1 MQIIDR
7 QKIIDQIE
15 DLRKK
20 YGEDRSALMPI
31 LQDLQEIYGYLPD
44 VVMQETAHAIG
55 IHPVEVEG
63 VASFYSFFRTKE
75 KQGKYVIRLCQT
87 ISCDLAGKLNVARQM
102 ENELGIKFGETTKD
116 GMFTLEYTNCLG
128 MCDQG
133 PAVMVNDRLFA
144 KVDADKASQIIA
156 DCRRDFLKSEFPK
169 VVPSDV
175 KKAGPILDHGIK
187 PVDSLKKALA
197 MPRSEII
204 ATIRESGLKGRGG
217 AGFPTA
223 IKWQLAGA
231 AKGDKKY
238 VVCNAD
244 EGEPGTFKDRML
256 LYEETDLL
264 LDGMT
269 IGAYA
274 VGAKKGFIYLRG
286 EYLYMR
292 KYLEKA
298 LEDRRTQKLLGENIL
313 GNKEFN
319 FDIEIRMGAGAYVCG
334 EETALIE
341 SLEGYRGEPRN
352 RPPFPVDTGFQGNP
366 TIVNN
371 VETFIDAALIIS
383 KGAEWFNEHGTEKS
397 KGMKIFS
404 ISGDCERPGIYEFP
418 FGIEVSELLKEVGAE
433 DAKSVQIGGA
443 SGHCIAR
450 KDFHRTIAFEDIGSG
465 GSIIVFG
472 PDADMLQVARNFL
485 EFFVE
490 ESCGQ
495 CTPCRNG
502 NPKLLEGVELLEK
515 GRCSVSYLN
524 ELKKL
529 GETIQL
535 ASKCGLG
542 QSSPNAFLSIVENFK
557 PEILGPAVAGKLTEK
572 EQYAR

>member
-7 QKIIDQIE
+7 EKINQQIE
-15 DLRKK
+15 DLKKK
-20 YGEDRSALMPI
+20 YGDDRSALMPI

-44 VVMQETAHAIG
+44 IIMQETAHALN

-75 KQGKYVIRLCQT
+75 KQGKYVIRLCKT
-87 ISCDLAGKLNVARQM
+87 ISCDLAGKDKVARQF

-144 KVDADKASQIIA
+144 RVDPEKASRIIS
-156 DCRRDFLKSEFPK
+156 DCRRNFLKTDFPD

-175 KKAGPILDHGIK
+175 KKAGPILDNNVK
-187 PVDSLKKALA
+187 AVEPLKKALA
-197 MPRSEII
+197 VTRPEII
-204 ATIRESGLKGRGG
+204 SIIRDSGLKGRGG

-256 LYEETDLL
+256 LYEKTDLL

-269 IGAYA
+269 IGAYSI
-274 VGAKKGFIYLRG
+274 GARKGFIYLRG

-292 KYLEKA
+292 KYLENA
-298 LEDRRTQKLLGENIL
+298 LKERRERNLLGKEIL
-313 GNKEFN
+313 GYKDFN

-383 KGAEWFNEHGTEKS
+383 KGADWFKEYGTEKS

-404 ISGDCERPGIYEFP
+404 VSGDCKHPGIYEFP
-418 FGIEVSELLKEVGAE
+418 FGITVADLLKEVGGE
-433 DAKSVQIGGA
+433 NAKAVQIGGA
-443 SGHCIAR
+443 SGHCVAR
-450 KDFHRTIAFEDIGSG
+450 DNFHRTIAYEDYGSG

-472 PDADMLQVARNFL
+472 PDTDMLKVARNFL

-495 CTPCRNG
+495 CTPCREG
-502 NPKLLEGVELLEK
+502 TPKLLEGVEMLEQ
-515 GRCSVSYLN
+515 GRCSVAYLN

-557 PEILGPAVAGKLTEK
+557 PEILGRVPAAD
-572 EQYAR
+572 

>member
-7 QKIIDQIE
+7 EKINQQIE
-15 DLRKK
+15 DLKKK
-20 YGEDRSALMPI
+20 YGDDRSALMPI

-44 VVMQETAHAIG
+44 IIMQETAHALN

-75 KQGKYVIRLCQT
+75 KQGKYVIRLCKT
-87 ISCDLAGKLNVARQM
+87 ISCDLAGKDKVARQF

-144 KVDADKASQIIA
+144 RVDPEKASRIIS
-156 DCRRDFLKSEFPK
+156 DCRRNFLKTDFPD

-175 KKAGPILDHGIK
+175 KKAGPILDNNVK
-187 PVDSLKKALA
+187 AVEPLKKALA
-197 MPRSEII
+197 VTRPEII
-204 ATIRESGLKGRGG
+204 SIIRDSGLKGRGG

-256 LYEETDLL
+256 LYEKTDLL

-269 IGAYA
+269 IGAYSI
-274 VGAKKGFIYLRG
+274 GARKGFIYLRG

-292 KYLEKA
+292 KYLENA
-298 LEDRRTQKLLGENIL
+298 LKERRERNLLGKEIL
-313 GNKEFN
+313 GYKDFN

-383 KGAEWFNEHGTEKS
+383 KGADWFKEYGTEKS

-404 ISGDCERPGIYEFP
+404 VSGDCKHPGIYEFP
-418 FGIEVSELLKEVGAE
+418 FGITVADLLKEVGGE
-433 DAKSVQIGGA
+433 NAKAVQIGGA
-443 SGHCIAR
+443 SGHCVAR
-450 KDFHRTIAFEDIGSG
+450 NNFHRTIAYEDYGSG

-472 PDADMLQVARNFL
+472 PDTDMLKVARNFL

-495 CTPCRNG
+495 CTPCREG
-502 NPKLLEGVELLEK
+502 TPKLLEGVEMLEQ
-515 GRCSVSYLN
+515 GRCSVAYLN

-557 PEILGPAVAGKLTEK
+557 PEILGRVPAAD
-572 EQYAR
+572 

>member
-7 QKIIDQIE
+7 QKVNEQIN
-15 DLRKK
+15 DLKKK

-31 LQDLQEIYGYLPD
+31 LQDLQEIYEYLPD
-44 VVMQETAHAIG
+44 VVMQETAHSFG

-75 KQGKYVIRLCQT
+75 KQGKYVIRLCRT
-87 ISCDLAGKLNVARQM
+87 ISCDLAGKSNVARQL
-102 ENELGIKFGETTKD
+102 ENELGVKFGETTKD
-116 GMFTLEYTNCLG
+116 GKFTLEYTNCLG

-133 PAVMVNDRLFA
+133 PALMINDRLFA
-144 KVDADKASQIIA
+144 KVDPEKASQIIA
-156 DCRRDFLKSEFPK
+156 DCRRDFLKSDFPK
-169 VVPSDV
+169 VVSSDV
-175 KKAGPILDHGIK
+175 KKAGPILDHGLK
-187 PVDSLKKALA
+187 PAEALKKALG
-197 MPRSEII
+197 MSRSEII
-204 ATIRESGLKGRGG
+204 NTIRESGLKGRGG

-223 IKWQLAGA
+223 VKWQLAGA
-231 AKGDKKY
+231 AKGKNKY

-256 LYEETDLL
+256 LYEHTDIL

-274 VGAKKGFIYLRG
+274 IGASKGFIYLRG
-286 EYLYMR
+286 EYLYMK
-292 KYLEKA
+292 KYLEEA
-298 LEDRRTQKLLGENIL
+298 LKNRRSENLLGKNIL
-313 GNKEFN
+313 GKEGFN
-319 FDIEIRMGAGAYVCG
+319 FDIRIRLGAGAYVCG

-371 VETFIDAALIIS
+371 VETFIDSALIIM
-383 KGAEWFNEHGTEKS
+383 KGFEWFNIHGTEKS

-418 FGIEVSELLKEVGAE
+418 FGIKVSELLKEVGGE
-433 DAKSVQIGGA
+433 DAKAVQIGGA
-443 SGHCIAR
+443 SGHCISR
-450 KDFHRTIAFEDIGSG
+450 KDFNRTIAFEDIGSG
-465 GSIIVFG
+465 GSIIIFG
-472 PDADMLQVARNFL
+472 PDTDMLQIAKNFL

-495 CTPCRNG
+495 CTPCRDG
-502 NPKLLEGVELLEK
+502 NPKLLEGIEMLEN
-515 GRCSVSYLN
+515 GRCSVTYLN

-529 GETIQL
+529 GETIQN

-542 QSSPNAFLSIVENFK
+542 QSSPNAFLSIVDNFK
-557 PEILGPAVAGKLTEK
+557 PEILGRMPEAE
-572 EQYAR
+572 